1 MKTNKISQPNRNV
14 TDIAIEVAKEIKN
27 NIPIAATI
35 LLMSIGHEALITK
48 LSNPKRK

>member
-1 MKTNKISQPNRNV
+1 MKLNKIKPETKSN
-14 TDIAIEVAKEIKN
+14 IAINLAKEIKN

-35 LLMSIGHEALITK
+35 LLISIGHEALISK